1 MSSPLSSPS
10 WREAPS
16 QQRKKE
22 PMTHLLPATIRSV
35 LSTGRLR
42 RPILWVIT
50 LLGVL
55 AMPGLAGAEVLTFH
69 RFEAEA
75 TANYIVNQQCPDG
88 STVQKR
94 VTVIG
99 GHEEE
104 SESGVSTLDSDF
116 LTVLIRGFDC
126 DRTFVSARG
135 SGLADFEFSPSLQ
148 TASVEGT
155 VTTNDGRSV
164 TVDMSWEGTGAM
176 ETTNNTTTF
185 PGFTGH
191 FTGHRRDAVA
201 TGTVVVD
208 GETLVAGS
216 TTNAEIETLEDK
228 NISHP

>member
-1 MSSPLSSPS
+1 
-10 WREAPS
+10 
-16 QQRKKE
+16 
-22 PMTHLLPATIRSV
+22 MTRVLGSRQSV
-35 LSTGRLR
+35 LSATTGLVR
-42 RPILWVIT
+42 RPRLWVLA

-55 AMPGLAGAEVLTFH
+55 TMPGPASAAVETFH
-69 RFEAEA
+69 RFEAVA
-75 TANYIVNQQCPDG
+75 TANYIVTRQCPDG
-88 STVQKR
+88 STVQMR

-104 SESGVSTLDSDF
+104 SESGVSSVDSDF
-116 LTVLIRGFDC
+116 VTVLLRGFDC
-126 DRTFVSARG
+126 DGTFVNDRG
-135 SGLADFEFSPSLQ
+135 SGPADFEFSPSLR

-155 VTTNDGRSV
+155 ITTREGRSV
-164 TVDMSWEGTGAM
+164 TVDMTWEGTGEM
-176 ETTNNTTTF
+176 ETTSNTTTF

>member
-1 MSSPLSSPS
+1 MS
-10 WREAPS
+10 RNMV
-16 QQRKKE
+16 R
-22 PMTHLLPATIRSV
+22 V
-35 LSTGRLR
+35 LR
-42 RPILWVIT
+42 RPRLWVIT
-50 LLGVL
+50 VLGVL
-55 AMPGLAGAEVLTFH
+55 AMPGAAGAEVQTFH
-69 RFEAEA
+69 RFEAVA
-75 TANYIVNQQCPDG
+75 TANYTVTQQCPDG
-88 STVQKR
+88 STVQQR

-126 DRTFVSARG
+126 DGNFVNDRG
-135 SGLADFEFSPSLQ
+135 SGPAEFEFSPSLQ

-155 VTTNDGRSV
+155 ITTREGRSV